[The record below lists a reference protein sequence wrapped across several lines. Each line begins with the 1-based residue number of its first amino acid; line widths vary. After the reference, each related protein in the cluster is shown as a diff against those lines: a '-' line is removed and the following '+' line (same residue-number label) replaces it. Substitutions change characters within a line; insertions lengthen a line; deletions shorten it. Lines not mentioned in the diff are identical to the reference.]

1 VLKREA
7 TAEEIIEYVAGRV
20 ARYKRVRLVEFTSE
34 IPKSPAGKT
43 LRRMLRD
50 KERRTVTSRQ

>member
-1 VLKREA
+1 LKGDANE
-7 TAEEIIEYVAGRV
+7 EEIMEYVAGRV
-20 ARYKRVRLVEFTSE
+20 ARYKRVRLVEFISE

-50 KERRTVTSRQ
+50 RERRAVTSRQ